1 MTPIAVETYGSLG
14 QKGEKVIDEIG
25 NMMIEKSGEKR
36 SKFHLYQRISMA
48 IQRGNVASVLGTV
61 GQQDKLGNRH
71 PHVEALGV
79 HAGEGPSN
87 TTITIL
93 YLQVM
98 KPFNLEF

>member
-1 MTPIAVETYGSLG
+1 MWRDVEAV
-14 QKGEKVIDEIG
+14 KVE
-25 NMMIEKSGEKR
+25 S
-36 SKFHLYQRISMA
+36 SKLSTIS
-48 IQRGNVASVLGTV
+48 RASQLRNI
-61 GQQDKLGNRH
+61 KLGNRH

-93 YLQVM
+93 YLKVM